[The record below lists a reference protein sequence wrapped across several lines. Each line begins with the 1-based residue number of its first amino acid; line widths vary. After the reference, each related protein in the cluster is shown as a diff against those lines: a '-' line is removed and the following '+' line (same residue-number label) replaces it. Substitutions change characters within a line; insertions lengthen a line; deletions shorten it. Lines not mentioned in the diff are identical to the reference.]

1 MGYLHSPAWSA
12 KLKVQGDPITTAL
25 LTRRIQNTHAHSGV
39 QVQHKNVLEMVHC
52 DWWGGSPRAHT
63 CATRQSFYL
72 YFDCY
77 VSR

>member
-25 LTRRIQNTHAHSGV
+25 LTRRIQNITHAHSGV

-52 DWWGGSPRAHT
+52 DW
-63 CATRQSFYL
+63 
-72 YFDCY
+72 
-77 VSR
+77 